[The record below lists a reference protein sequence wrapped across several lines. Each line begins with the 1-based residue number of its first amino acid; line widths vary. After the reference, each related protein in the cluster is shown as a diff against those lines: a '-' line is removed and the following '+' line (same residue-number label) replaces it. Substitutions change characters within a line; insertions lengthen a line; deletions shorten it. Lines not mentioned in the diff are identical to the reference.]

1 MDRERVNAF
10 GKLAGKCLIDHT
22 MTLDPALPAERL
34 RYDIHPEMAFS
45 ARPMTGMSLVPVRF
59 VDHVKAHGRKRGS
72 KLLGDLVPGLHE
84 I

>member
-10 GKLAGKCLIDHT
+10 GKLAGKCLVDHT

-45 ARPMTGMSLVPVRF
+45 ARPMTGMPLVPMRF
-59 VDHVKAHGRKRGS
+59 IDHIKVLRGKRG
-72 KLLGDLVPGLHE
+72 G
-84 I
+84 